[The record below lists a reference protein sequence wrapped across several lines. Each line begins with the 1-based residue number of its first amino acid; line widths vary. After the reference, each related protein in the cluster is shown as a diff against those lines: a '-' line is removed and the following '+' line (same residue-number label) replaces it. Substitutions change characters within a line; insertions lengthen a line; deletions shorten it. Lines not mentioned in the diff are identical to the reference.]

1 MQFRDCR
8 GHIWGTW
15 ACLMKEPECVPEA
28 REGAEGHGGGL
39 GQSGSCDGSTEEAW
53 GGSPPPAFLRLWQG
67 VGDVWEED
75 EEGW

>member
-1 MQFRDCR
+1 M
-8 GHIWGTW
+8 
-15 ACLMKEPECVPEA
+15 PEA